1 MDTGIVE
8 EMRQRQRLPRLE
20 EHKHFANAVRIV
32 KRLKKDGHFTVLAG
46 GCVRDGLLGITPSD
60 LDLATS
66 ATPEAVEAAFERTLN
81 VGKAFGTIVVVED
94 RCNFEVTTFRTEGPY
109 LDGRHPS
116 NVHFTNAKEDAKR
129 RDFTVNALFYD
140 VETGE
145 VLDFVG
151 GLKDLAKSRLQTVGL
166 AAERFG
172 EDRLRMLRA
181 ARFVSQLGFELDPD
195 AFAAIR
201 AQAAALVQVSV
212 ERVLAEMRKLLVGK
226 AWIPG
231 LKTLVD
237 SGLAPVVWPEI
248 VALDFKLLEKFPRP
262 RDWTNAVAMVHWLL
276 NVDPEARLRAWK
288 ASRDDIRRA
297 RESIAA
303 LKILENPKSRRAER
317 VRALGTEFYA
327 DVLNLASGD
336 CDPSRIQKW
345 IDEFLAVA
353 DAGGGLPK
361 SFVSGEDLLRAGVA
375 PGEFMGR
382 ILKEIYEGQLEGR
395 LSSRAAALEEM
406 RKKIK
411 A

>member
-1 MDTGIVE
+1 
-8 EMRQRQRLPRLE
+8 
-20 EHKHFANAVRIV
+20 
-32 KRLKKDGHFTVLAG
+32 
-46 GCVRDGLLGITPSD
+46 
-60 LDLATS
+60 
-66 ATPEAVEAAFERTLN
+66 
-81 VGKAFGTIVVVED
+81 
-94 RCNFEVTTFRTEGPY
+94 
-109 LDGRHPS
+109 
-116 NVHFTNAKEDAKR
+116 
-129 RDFTVNALFYD
+129 
-140 VETGE
+140 
-145 VLDFVG
+145 
-151 GLKDLAKSRLQTVGL
+151 
-166 AAERFG
+166 
-172 EDRLRMLRA
+172 
-181 ARFVSQLGFELDPD
+181 
-195 AFAAIR
+195 
-201 AQAAALVQVSV
+201 
-212 ERVLAEMRKLLVGK
+212 
-226 AWIPG
+226 
-231 LKTLVD
+231 
-237 SGLAPVVWPEI
+237 
-248 VALDFKLLEKFPRP
+248 
-262 RDWTNAVAMVHWLL
+262 
-276 NVDPEARLRAWK
+276 RLRAWK